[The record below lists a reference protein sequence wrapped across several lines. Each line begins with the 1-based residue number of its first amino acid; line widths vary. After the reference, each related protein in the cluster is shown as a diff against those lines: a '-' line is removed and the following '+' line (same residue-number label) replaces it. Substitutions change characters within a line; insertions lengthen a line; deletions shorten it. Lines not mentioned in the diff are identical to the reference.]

1 MKHRDVIDIRG
12 YQGMREGE
20 EQRRS
25 TRARLG
31 QKDASNLIGGL
42 GREFGSQL
50 ENVRWCFLGVEVS
63 KAQG

>member
-12 YQGMREGE
+12 YQGTREGE

-50 ENVRWCFLGVEVS
+50 ENVR
-63 KAQG
+63 